1 MLRGCT
7 TRRRRCRGFSLLE
20 LLIVIALLA
29 TLTALVLP
37 SMMGTRGR
45 HAFESSVDVIGNQ
58 LLLARAHAQATGS
71 PVEVV
76 YFHGKTPR
84 VEARFFMPL
93 VEAMADGGGS
103 YSSAGADED
112 GALPVIDEIDRQLQI
127 EARIGEGW
135 AYRELADGV
144 TIVAQP
150 PDDEQLDTFDTF
162 VEQAE
167 RLDDLDSTHRRSVL
181 RIAVFAPD
189 GTAIIGEPV
198 WIVGEDLKGR
208 LQVSSFTGLASFT
221 SVADLSPDDE
231 LFAEDDPLD
240 DSDLF
245 DDSANEPD
253 P

>member
-1 MLRGCT
+1 
-7 TRRRRCRGFSLLE
+7 
-20 LLIVIALLA
+20 
-29 TLTALVLP
+29 
-37 SMMGTRGR
+37 MMGTRGR

-76 YFHGKTPR
+76 YFHGETPR

-112 GALPVIDEIDRQLQI
+112 GALPVIDEIDRQLQA

-150 PDDEQLDTFDTF
+150 PDDELQAFGGSS
-162 VEQAE
+162 EQPE
-167 RLDDLDSTHRRSVL
+167 WLDDLDPALRRSVL

-198 WIVGEDLKGR
+198 WIVGEEFKGQ

-231 LFAEDDPLD
+231 LFVEDDPLD
-240 DSDLF
+240 DTDLF
-245 DDSANEPD
+245 DDSADEPD